1 MKFILDEKKAKFFLT
16 EKSILAEASTDQ
28 AKFSLDKLQ
37 LYDATSL
44 LKTTEAILNKFNDP
58 NKIKASI
65 EKYIEV
71 IKADS
76 DVIAKKMA
84 EVDADSSKDALKM
97 TLINVFLNSSSDY
110 VKHLEEYFK
119 VLATVSSEQAK
130 SITADWEKF
139 KTKIKDIQTKDQQQS
154 TTRAKTEQGRNG
166 VDFVWPTVISSFNQ
180 WTTELLSSPQRV
192 TNSIKMFST
201 ASVATELKNKLEQL
215 NITPVL
221 LTFIREYQAGAK
233 KTSAA
238 QQRAFQKAFQNILAK
253 VQNKQGLST
262 TGNNVFLG
270 YTTKYLDYFNK
281 KFSEVDVAVKKATQG
296 LFATTSSSSDVAT
309 IDPISDQLNSTLT
322 AVLKF
327 ITENETKFITPK
339 WLQDFFTLE
348 QRNKVSQVES
358 EDYWNKLFKTAKE
371 DSDFTDGSDL
381 EAAWETYYTKY
392 WGANAPYVKALGKPF
407 ILEVMEL
414 GYTAQTNPFI
424 QFLKQGLFP
433 KNIHPSANTYAGIH
447 NLVADRT
454 IAYTELRNIGKVGE
468 NCYLLLT
475 NQSLYSLSNS
485 SIEELVDLFHSAG
498 QLKWR
503 TDNSILAARYGINA
517 QGIAEKQDQLLTD
530 LFFEPGNPVA
540 TQDIHGLASNKLK
553 DPTIIRRQLS
563 LLTGVDHNSSFNGGT
578 SQRSLTN
585 DTVKALVAKFTN
597 TDEAKE
603 AAQYL
608 IANYLQDQP
617 TIQNTLATYK
627 LDRDYDLLSA
637 YRYKKLF
644 NNYKLTAHEAENII
658 KALAAKWMPES
669 K

>member
-16 EKSILAEASTDQ
+16 EKFVLAEASTDQ

-65 EKYIEV
+65 EKYIEI

-76 DVIAKKMA
+76 DVITKNMT
-84 EVDADSSKDALKM
+84 EVGTDSSKDALKM
-97 TLINVFLNSSSDY
+97 TLINVFLNSNSDY

-119 VLATVSSEQAK
+119 VLATVSSDQAK

-139 KTKIKDIQTKDQQQS
+139 KTKIKDIQTKDRQQS
-154 TTRAKTEQGRNG
+154 TTGAKTEQGRNG

-180 WTTELLSSPQRV
+180 WTTKLLNSPRGA
-192 TNSIKMFST
+192 TDSTKMFNT

-221 LTFIREYQAGAK
+221 LTFIQKQAEAK
-233 KTSAA
+233 KTPAA
-238 QQRAFQKAFQNILAK
+238 QQKAYQKAFQNILTK
-253 VQNKQGLST
+253 IQDKQTLST

-281 KFSEVDVAVKKATQG
+281 KFSEVDAAVKKATQR
-296 LFATTSSSSDVAT
+296 LFATASSSSDVAT

-327 ITENETKFITPK
+327 ITEQESKFITPTR
-339 WLQDFFTLE
+339 LQDFLTLE
-348 QRNKVSQVES
+348 QKNKVSQVES
-358 EDYWNKLFKTAKE
+358 EDYWAKLFKTAKE

-407 ILEVMEL
+407 ILEVAEL
-414 GYTAQTNPFI
+414 GYTAQTNPFV

-454 IAYTELRNIGKVGE
+454 ITYTELRNIGRIGE

-475 NQSLYSLSNS
+475 NQNLYSLSNS
-485 SIEELVDLFHSAG
+485 SIEELVDLFHLAG
-498 QLKWR
+498 QSKWR

-517 QGIAEKQDQLLTD
+517 QGTAEKQEQLLID

-540 TQDIHGLASNKLK
+540 TQDTHGLASNKLK

-578 SQRSLTN
+578 SQKSLTD

-597 TDEAKE
+597 IDEAKE

-617 TIQNTLATYK
+617 TIQNTLAAYK
-627 LDRDYDLLSA
+627 LNRDYDLLST

-644 NNYKLTAHEAENII
+644 NTYKLTAHEAENII
-658 KALAAKWMPES
+658 KALAAKWMPEP